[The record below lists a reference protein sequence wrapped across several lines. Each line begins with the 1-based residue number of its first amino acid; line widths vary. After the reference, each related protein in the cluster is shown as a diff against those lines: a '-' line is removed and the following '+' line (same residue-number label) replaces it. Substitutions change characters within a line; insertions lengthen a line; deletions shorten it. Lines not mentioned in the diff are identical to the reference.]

1 MAVSSKEK
9 MQFLIN
15 AYKKTGTL
23 HHAYLL
29 LGKEEHIFPILV
41 DFFESKVGIKSKG
54 NPDFWSAEFSTLGI
68 EEGRLIKER
77 QSMTSFGGGL
87 KIFIIS
93 ADSITF
99 EAQNA
104 LLKVFEEPT
113 SKTHFFIIL
122 PSIEALLPTFLSRVS
137 LHRYENKE
145 EDIFPKE
152 FLKATSTER
161 VALLQKM
168 IERKNRGE
176 ALSFLNGLEKT
187 LRASKKELTKD
198 DIFVFEEI
206 MKCRGY
212 LSLRSP
218 SFKTILEYVALII
231 PSLK

>member
-1 MAVSSKEK
+1 ME
-9 MQFLIN
+9 FLVQAHKRN
-15 AYKKTGTL
+15 GL
-23 HHAYLL
+23 HHAYLIEGRAKDL
-29 LGKEEHIFPILV
+29 LPELIV
-41 DFFESKVGIKSKG
+41 FFETNLGIKTSG
-54 NPDFWSAEFSTLGI
+54 NPDFWQGVFETIGI

-77 QSMTSFGGGL
+77 QSLTSFGGGL

-93 ADSITF
+93 AGGITF

-152 FLKATSTER
+152 FLKATPTER

-168 IERKNRGE
+168 IERKNKGE
-176 ALSFLNGLEKT
+176 AFSFLNGLEKT

-218 SFKTILEYVALII
+218 SFKTILEYVALTI
-231 PSLK
+231 PPLK

>member
-1 MAVSSKEK
+1 ME
-9 MQFLIN
+9 FLVQAHKRN
-15 AYKKTGTL
+15 GL
-23 HHAYLL
+23 HHAYLIEGRAKNL
-29 LGKEEHIFPILV
+29 LPELIV
-41 DFFESKVGIKSKG
+41 FFETNLGIKTSG
-54 NPDFWSAEFSTLGI
+54 NPDFWQGVFETIGI

-77 QSMTSFGGGL
+77 QSLTSFGGGL

-93 ADSITF
+93 AGGITF

-152 FLKATSTER
+152 FLKTTPTEH

-168 IERKNRGE
+168 IERKNKGE

-218 SFKTILEYVALII
+218 SFKTILEYVALTI
-231 PSLK
+231 PPLK